1 MSIACIFT
9 GVAVSGVWSGI
20 NGMTLVTLV
29 THSTWSFALIGRY
42 DLLLCYYWLV
52 QCISLFKLADETV
65 YFIYMQFVFWWR
77 AIRSG
82 THNSLVTQFG
92 GKFKFTF
99 NHCSQVTIKEQHLS
113 IVLQT
118 LIVDVGDRVKPLYL
132 LHSAVEHSR
141 SLKRRR
147 RHCLTVSSDS
157 HNMTHTSG
165 NYINRCVLVN
175 TRVARGV

>member
-1 MSIACIFT
+1 MYALAASIACIFT

-20 NGMTLVTLV
+20 NGMTLVTMV

-77 AIRSG
+77 AIRSD

-113 IVLQT
+113 SYCWHWLSMLVTGWSHYICSTAQWNIPEVWRGG
-118 LIVDVGDRVKPLYL
+118 GD
-132 LHSAVEHSR
+132 
-141 SLKRRR
+141 
-147 RHCLTVSSDS
+147 TVWQCRA
-157 HNMTHTSG
+157 THT
-165 NYINRCVLVN
+165 IWH
-175 TRVARGV
+175 TRLATTSTGAC